1 MHTTMISTPFGGR
14 ERYVSGV
21 GPTWQELSMAR
32 LSQKR
37 FLDKWWKDELAT
49 VKKSIS
55 KDMDNLGP
63 AKYAMG
69 GIPNIEN
76 DLKDDWYKVLTCL
89 CLFAGVPSNLR
100 CISRAAQPLP
110 RDMLPAL
117 GHGTALHRGTSVAAK
132 ARQESSP
139 PFGINP
145 SAACMHAAC
154 YIVSGAL
161 SAFDVVG
168 AVGSRRVHP
177 PSVQTRQ
184 V

>member
-1 MHTTMISTPFGGR
+1 MHTTMISTPYGGR
-14 ERYVSGV
+14 ERYDSGV

-76 DLKDDWYKVLTCL
+76 DLKDDWYKVLAYAFSPAFPRISAVVRGPPNLSHEICFL
-89 CLFAGVPSNLR
+89 CLATVRHCIAARPSRPRLGR
-100 CISRAAQPLP
+100 SRARP
-110 RDMLPAL
+110 
-117 GHGTALHRGTSVAAK
+117 SV
-132 ARQESSP
+132 SS
-139 PFGINP
+139 FC
-145 SAACMHAAC
+145 CMHAC
-154 YIVSGAL
+154 CMLYC
-161 SAFDVVG
+161 VG
-168 AVGSRRVHP
+168 CTFCV
-177 PSVQTRQ
+177 
-184 V
+184 

>member
-37 FLDKWWKDELAT
+37 FLDKWWKDELST

-76 DLKDDWYKVLTCL
+76 DLKDDWYKVLAYAFSPAFPRISAGFRGPPNLSHEICFLRLATVRHCVAARPSRPRLGRSRARPSVSILLLHACMLHVILCRLHSL
-89 CLFAGVPSNLR
+89 CL
-100 CISRAAQPLP
+100 
-110 RDMLPAL
+110 M
-117 GHGTALHRGTSVAAK
+117 
-132 ARQESSP
+132 
-139 PFGINP
+139 
-145 SAACMHAAC
+145 
-154 YIVSGAL
+154 L
-161 SAFDVVG
+161 SAL
-168 AVGSRRVHP
+168 
-177 PSVQTRQ
+177 
-184 V
+184 